1 MKITMNI
8 ECTPEEARTFLGL
21 PDLRPIQDEVMQE
34 MRNRLMAGMAAM
46 DPVEMMRAWMP
57 AMPGFE
63 QMQKAFAKMAGGK
76 QDT

>member
-21 PDLRPIQDEVMQE
+21 PDLKPIEHEVMQE

-63 QMQKAFAKMAGGK
+63 QMLDSFAKMAGGK
-76 QDT
+76 QDK